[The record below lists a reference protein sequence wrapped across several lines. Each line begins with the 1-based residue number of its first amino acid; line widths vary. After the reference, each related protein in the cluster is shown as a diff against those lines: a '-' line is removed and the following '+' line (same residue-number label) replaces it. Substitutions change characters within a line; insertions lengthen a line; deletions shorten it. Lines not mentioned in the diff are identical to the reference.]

1 MSAGSISAFA
11 HSNVPSAWCLAQHR
25 ESIQSMFT
33 EEGKQMLYLA
43 WYQAPMFQ
51 EILMEA
57 TGAQK
62 NDMAESRAVG
72 DLFPL

>member
-1 MSAGSISAFA
+1 
-11 HSNVPSAWCLAQHR
+11 
-25 ESIQSMFT
+25 MFI
-33 EEGKQMLYLA
+33 EEGKQNALSSLVPS
-43 WYQAPMFQ
+43 PMFQ

-62 NDMAESRAVG
+62 NDMAEPRAVG

>member
-1 MSAGSISAFA
+1 
-11 HSNVPSAWCLAQHR
+11 
-25 ESIQSMFT
+25 MFI

-43 WYQAPMFQ
+43 WCQAPMFQ

-57 TGAQK
+57 TGVQK